1 MKVVEVVLNHL
12 YGINDLKTFI
22 NGNSIGH
29 NKYKYLN
36 NHNICL

>member
-12 YGINDLKTFI
+12 YGINDFKAFT
-22 NGNSIGH
+22 NGNSKGH
-29 NKYKYLN
+29 NKYKCLN